1 MRWLKRNN
9 ERASRKKP
17 APSWVRPAA
26 RFGVW
31 AGIAAAA
38 IGAPYAAIQSGLA
51 GQALAA
57 VWRPMVAASA
67 GMGMTVKQVLAD
79 GRVETSQADILAAVG
94 VRGGEAILAIDPD
107 AARARVEALP
117 WVRSAAV
124 ERRLPD
130 TIRVRIVERRA
141 VAWWQ
146 KDGKMVLI
154 DRTGVPIR
162 VTPTGK
168 YQGLIVLVGDD
179 APTHAAALLDMLA
192 KEPALAARAR
202 AAVRVGARRWNVRLD
217 DAIDVRLPEDGAE
230 AAWIKLAELD
240 RKNRILSRD
249 IEAVDLRLPDRLIV
263 QTKGGGAPGG
273 GARPTSAS
281 GRDT

>member
-31 AGIAAAA
+31 AGIAIVA
-38 IGAPYAAIQSGLA
+38 IGAPYAAIRSGLA

-94 VRGGEAILAIDPD
+94 VRGGEAILGIDPD
-107 AARARVEALP
+107 AARARVETLP

-154 DRTGVPIR
+154 DRTGEPIR
-162 VTPTGK
+162 VTPTGR

-217 DAIDVRLPEDGAE
+217 DAIEVRLPEDGAE

-263 QTKGGGAPGG
+263 QTKGSGAPGG
-273 GARPTSAS
+273 GARPASAS